1 MKLITLF
8 LFFLYLT
15 AANAEDRVLF
25 TEIQVTN
32 NESAVPML
40 APGMNTDGAFFLK
53 EALGWI
59 LPNAIILE

>member
-32 NESAVPML
+32 NESAVPMF
-40 APGMNTDGAFFLK
+40 APWNEYRRGVFPERSPLDGFCQTQ
-53 EALGWI
+53 
-59 LPNAIILE
+59 

>member
-32 NESAVPML
+32 NESAVPMF
-40 APGMNTDGAFFLK
+40 APWNEYRRGVL
-53 EALGWI
+53 L
-59 LPNAIILE
+59 

>member
-32 NESAVPML
+32 NESAVPMF
-40 APGMNTDGAFFLK
+40 APGMNTDGRFS
-53 EALGWI
+53 
-59 LPNAIILE
+59 